1 MEKHTSGAKREWAI
15 KPDIFSI
22 VYGLTKSR
30 ALIQTPVLMQ
40 TLKSH

>member
-1 MEKHTSGAKREWAI
+1 MPTRLKENGAI
-15 KPDIFSI
+15 NPYIFSV

-30 ALIQTPVLMQ
+30 AVIQSPVLMQ